1 MHRTVPTPLALAAVL
16 EALVLGCG
24 AESSEEDLDKEMLE
38 RHGTVVVRID
48 RAEDQAFNPFARAT
62 EVAIELLY
70 GECLRSFYATHPELT
85 QVGEHGAEIFGRPDG
100 WYDDCEIGLD
110 SECRVTSIAQ
120 DLRGGIDA
128 APFGR
133 LTVTFAVSG
142 ADEPVR
148 LGVGPLPVGLALDTC
163 PDAIVAAGSGIHG
176 ANAQGERLWEI
187 ECRVAGRATA
197 SRSRAHLRA
206 SKQGRLRQRD
216 GIRPYEGKAQSV
228 ADTTRAARIAFRERD
243 VCG

>member
-1 MHRTVPTPLALAAVL
+1 MHQTVPTPLALAAVL
-16 EALVLGCG
+16 EAVALGCG
-24 AESSEEDLDKEMLE
+24 VESSEEDLDKEMLE

-48 RAEDQAFNPFARAT
+48 RAEDQASNPFVGAT
-62 EVAIELLY
+62 SIAIELLY
-70 GECLRSFYATHPELT
+70 GECVRSFYAAHPELT
-85 QVGEHGAEIFGRPDG
+85 QVGEHGAEIFGQPDA
-100 WYDDCEIGLD
+100 WYDACAIEFG

-187 ECRVAGRATA
+187 ESAPLPVAPLDGEFGLL
-197 SRSRAHLRA
+197 LRA
-206 SKQGRLRQRD
+206 RRVQ
-216 GIRPYEGKAQSV
+216 
-228 ADTTRAARIAFRERD
+228 
-243 VCG
+243 